1 MFIQTQQTSSVNGSS
16 SSSSSSSNNTVH
28 HPSKKRK
35 LDYNVSQPVIQHAL
49 VQSSASDY
57 QLDNTGLQQRYSVN
71 GANTAFSSLHNN
83 NALQK
88 SSPNQQTL
96 VRASTIKLL
105 DTYQRCGQKV
115 GISCC
120 VVAFSE
126 SRRNSVFSFGF
137 FLFSLSL
144 SESLTQRSFLR
155 VCLRGTENW
164 DFTLQDPTLLPTT
177 RYSIFSRNRG
187 SFNAATSFFF
197 RLIVG
202 RV

>member
-16 SSSSSSSNNTVH
+16 SSSSSSSSNTVH
-28 HPSKKRK
+28 HPGKKRK

-49 VQSSASDY
+49 VQSTGDY

-105 DTYQRCGQKV
+105 DSYHRVGQKV
-115 GISCC
+115 GVTFCVTRYFAARSIVVVRQEVIS
-120 VVAFSE
+120 
-126 SRRNSVFSFGF
+126 RSVFDPF
-137 FLFSLSL
+137 FSLFPLLSSLSL
-144 SESLTQRSFLR
+144 SSPSLPLSFLFFLSFSFSSLCVSLRIRHR
-155 VCLRGTENW
+155 VQR
-164 DFTLQDPTLLPTT
+164 
-177 RYSIFSRNRG
+177 
-187 SFNAATSFFF
+187 
-197 RLIVG
+197 
-202 RV
+202 

>member
-28 HPSKKRK
+28 HHSKKRK
-35 LDYNVSQPVIQHAL
+35 LEYNVSQPVIQHAL
-49 VQSSASDY
+49 VQSTGDY

-115 GISCC
+115 G
-120 VVAFSE
+120 
-126 SRRNSVFSFGF
+126 
-137 FLFSLSL
+137 
-144 SESLTQRSFLR
+144 
-155 VCLRGTENW
+155 
-164 DFTLQDPTLLPTT
+164 
-177 RYSIFSRNRG
+177 
-187 SFNAATSFFF
+187 ATSFDFLLPIILF
-197 RLIVG
+197 WPAWSRRG
-202 RV
+202 

>member
-28 HPSKKRK
+28 HHSKKRK
-35 LDYNVSQPVIQHAL
+35 LEYNVSQPVIQHAL
-49 VQSSASDY
+49 VQSTGDY

-115 GISCC
+115 GATSSDFLLPIILFWP
-120 VVAFSE
+120 AW
-126 SRRNSVFSFGF
+126 SRRGKSTYPRLDPSFSWSRFHYCRRRT
-137 FLFSLSL
+137 LVV
-144 SESLTQRSFLR
+144 RS
-155 VCLRGTENW
+155 
-164 DFTLQDPTLLPTT
+164 
-177 RYSIFSRNRG
+177 
-187 SFNAATSFFF
+187 
-197 RLIVG
+197 
-202 RV
+202 